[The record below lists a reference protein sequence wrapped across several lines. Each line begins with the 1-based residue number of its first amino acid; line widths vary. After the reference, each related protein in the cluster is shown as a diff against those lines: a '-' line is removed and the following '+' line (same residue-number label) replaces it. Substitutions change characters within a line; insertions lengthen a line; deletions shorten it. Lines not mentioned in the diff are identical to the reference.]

1 MNHSSLEIFQVVAEE
16 LSIVKAAK
24 RLGRVQS
31 NVTTRIQLLE
41 EDLNAM
47 LFIRENKR
55 LRLSPEGKRFLAYT
69 KKILSLAQEARQ
81 SLHPSMPVGVLALG
95 SMECTAASRVAGPL
109 AAFSKSF
116 PEVIINLSTH
126 HTQLLT
132 EKVLL
137 SELDCAL
144 VALPTGRRGDV
155 ECHDSLRFQ
164 SLFEEELRLV
174 LPVKMSR
181 VKKLSDIKEGRL
193 AAFAKGCTYREMS
206 VRLLK
211 NMAEN
216 GKQIE
221 IQEINSYHSM
231 LACVA
236 SGGYMCV
243 LPESVLNLLQLP
255 EGLTILPAGTATTQ
269 LIWRK
274 DYSSPAMDNLLNLL
288 QNKSNIS
295 G

>member
-41 EDLNAM
+41 EELNTT
-47 LFIRENKR
+47 LFIRENKK
-55 LRLSPEGKRFLAYT
+55 LRLSPEGKKFLVYT

-81 SLHPSMPVGVLALG
+81 SLHPTMPAGMLALG
-95 SMECTAASRVAGPL
+95 SMECTAASRLAEPL
-109 AAFSKSF
+109 AAFCQLF
-116 PEVIINLSTH
+116 PEVTVNLSSH

-144 VALPTGRRGDV
+144 VALPRGRQGNI
-155 ECHDSLRFQ
+155 ECHESLHFKP
-164 SLFEEELRLV
+164 LFEEELRLV
-174 LPVKMSR
+174 LPVRMGQ
-181 VKKLSDIKEGRL
+181 VKKLSDIEEGRL
-193 AAFAKGCTYREMS
+193 AAFAKGCTYREIA
-206 VRLLK
+206 VRLLTGMAK
-211 NMAEN
+211 N
-216 GKQIE
+216 GRQIQ

-236 SGGYMCV
+236 SGGYMCL
-243 LPESVLNLLQLP
+243 LPESVLNLLQIP
-255 EGLTILPAGTATTQ
+255 DGLNILPAGTATTQ

-274 DYSSPAMDNLLNLL
+274 DYSSPAMDNLLKLL
-288 QNKSNIS
+288 QNTSNIS
-295 G
+295 V